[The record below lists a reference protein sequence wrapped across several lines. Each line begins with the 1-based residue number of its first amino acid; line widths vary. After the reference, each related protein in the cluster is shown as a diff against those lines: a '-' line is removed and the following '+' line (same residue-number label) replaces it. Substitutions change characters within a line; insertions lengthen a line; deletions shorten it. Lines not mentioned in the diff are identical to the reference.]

1 MKQSLWFMVYYLNS
15 YELLPSVL
23 FSHPGGKMDIAP
35 IGFQGIILLAM

>member
-1 MKQSLWFMVYYLNS
+1 MKQSLWFKCINS